1 MGQNLSVPVPAPDSG
16 WVHAC
21 PRGFDT
27 GANAVGIPTCHVRCP
42 NGYSYTDDRCVSDK
56 NSEYSI
62 GLTSLPTTSDPS
74 QFSNESTR
82 FLQEL
87 AKINEKIEADMS
99 SHADVYAEKA
109 DGANIVG
116 GHHKIKSEHAA
127 AEAEHAVVAKFD
139 KILETVKPPRPKTA
153 GSEINKEQAQI
164 MFLEAKHMYVVQVA
178 LLTILLC
185 LMVFL
190 FVPSTWAQGMVLL
203 LLSAGIASAIYLSKV

>member
-1 MGQNLSVPVPAPDSG
+1 MGQNLSVPVPTDAER
-16 WVHAC
+16 VYVC
-21 PRGFDT
+21 PRGFET
-27 GANAVGIPTCHVRCP
+27 GVTGVGIPVCHIKCP
-42 NGYSYTDDRCVSDK
+42 NGYSYTAERCISDK

-62 GLTSLPTTSDPS
+62 GVTNLSAASEPS

-127 AEAEHAVVAKFD
+127 AEAEHDVVAKFD
-139 KILETVKPPRPKTA
+139 KILETVKPPHPKVA
-153 GSEINKEQAQI
+153 GSEINKEQAKI

-190 FVPSTWAQGMVLL
+190 FVPSAWAQGMILL